1 LKTIDKEIK
10 IQLIKIR
17 KLKEIVY
24 SMDEK
29 NQLNG
34 SELN

>member
-1 LKTIDKEIK
+1 MSTIDKQIK
-10 IQLIKIR
+10 SQLLKIR

-24 SMDEK
+24 SINEK

>member
-1 LKTIDKEIK
+1 MSTIDKQIK
-10 IQLIKIR
+10 SQLLKIR
-17 KLKEIVY
+17 ELKKIVY
-24 SMDEK
+24 SINEQ

>member
-1 LKTIDKEIK
+1 MSTINKQIK
-10 IQLIKIR
+10 SQLNKIR
-17 KLKEIVY
+17 ELKKIAH
-24 SMDEK
+24 SMNEQ